1 MSQKIKYPT
10 AKTRAGQYRQV
21 FEGRADRTRSGLTK
35 NDLMLSA
42 GGRVVSKKAH
52 KAGLQRGEA
61 LVAWRQ
67 ALTQACEEMGVDYN
81 IPKKGTD
88 LYNLAREYYDAE
100 KGIEGGAKKRK
111 KRPTKKKR
119 GSKKKKSS
127 KKKKKSKKRKRR
139 KV

>member
-52 KAGLQRGEA
+52 KAGLKRGEA

-81 IPKKGTD
+81 IPKKGTP
-88 LYNLAREYYDAE
+88 LYNLAREYYDADS
-100 KGIEGGAKKRK
+100 IQGGAKKRK
-111 KRPTKKKR
+111 KR
-119 GSKKKKSS
+119 
-127 KKKKKSKKRKRR
+127 SKKRKEKKRSKKKGSGSGKKKRKKR

>member
-100 KGIEGGAKKRK
+100 KGIEGGAKRRKKRK
-111 KRPTKKKR
+111 KSTTKKEKGNKKSRRKKKR
-119 GSKKKKSS
+119 S
-127 KKKKKSKKRKRR
+127 KRR

>member
-52 KAGLQRGEA
+52 KAGLKRGEA

-67 ALTQACEEMGVDYN
+67 ALSQACEEMGVDYN
-81 IPKKGTD
+81 IPKKGTE
-88 LYNLAREYYDAE
+88 LYNLAREYYDAD
-100 KGIEGGAKKRK
+100 IEGGAK
-111 KRPTKKKR
+111 
-119 GSKKKKSS
+119 SKKKSS
-127 KKKKKSKKRKRR
+127 KKRGRKKKKKTNSGKKRKKKKR

>member
-100 KGIEGGAKKRK
+100 KGIEGGAKRRK
-111 KRPTKKKR
+111 NKP
-119 GSKKKKSS
+119 SKKKKRSKKKGSKS
-127 KKKKKSKKRKRR
+127 KKKKRR